1 MQTRTQLKG
10 ISPLPPAPHPGSLQD
25 SSRKLT
31 VEAAVLGA
39 LPKSPSIFFP
49 DDIRIPGIQQK
60 QIRFTL
66 VKLAHEGAI
75 LKLAWG
81 IYLRPALGEVSK
93 KSILPSPETIAFA
106 VAEKRR
112 LRIIPSGEKAAKR
125 VGLINGDVEVSLD
138 WFTNGAPRKIRL
150 VNGKVIRFLMS
161 KEARM
166 FTFKDDRMRDLSNG
180 IRHIGK
186 LNMGVFE
193 MDAVRVWLK
202 DIPEEV
208 YNEDIELC
216 PEWVREIIEQCRQKG
231 DVE

>member
-1 MQTRTQLKG
+1 MQTRTQIKS
-10 ISPLPPAPHPGSLQD
+10 IPPLPPAPQPGAPQD
-25 SSRKLT
+25 SSQKLT

-66 VKLAHEGAI
+66 VKLSHEGVI

-81 IYLRPALGEVSK
+81 IYLRPTLGEASR
-93 KSILPSPETIAFA
+93 KSVLPSPETIAFA
-106 VAEKRR
+106 VADKRR
-112 LRIIPSGEKAAKR
+112 LNIIPSGEKAAKR
-125 VGLINGDVEVSLD
+125 VGLINGDVEDSLD

-150 VNGKVIRFLMS
+150 LNGKTIRFLMS

-180 IRHIGK
+180 IRHVGK

-202 DIPEEV
+202 GIPEDV

-216 PEWVREIIEQCRQKG
+216 PEWVREVIEQCRQKG
-231 DVE
+231 GIE